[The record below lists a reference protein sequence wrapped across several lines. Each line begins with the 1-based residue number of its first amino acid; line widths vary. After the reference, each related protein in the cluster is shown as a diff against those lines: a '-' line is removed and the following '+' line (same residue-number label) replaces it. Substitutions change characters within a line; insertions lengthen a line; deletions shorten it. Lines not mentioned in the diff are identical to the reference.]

1 MKLANDLFI
10 INKKTTD
17 EEITEL
23 ELLYEESLK
32 FARILIEK
40 GLITEEQ
47 LDYSLSFQKEKGE
60 DVWAGYCSVLVI

>member
-10 INKKTTD
+10 NNKKTID
-17 EEITEL
+17 EEIAEL

-32 FARILIEK
+32 FGRILIEK

-47 LDYSLSFQKEKGE
+47 LTTACQFKKKRG
-60 DVWAGYCSVLVI
+60 DVWAGYCSVLLI